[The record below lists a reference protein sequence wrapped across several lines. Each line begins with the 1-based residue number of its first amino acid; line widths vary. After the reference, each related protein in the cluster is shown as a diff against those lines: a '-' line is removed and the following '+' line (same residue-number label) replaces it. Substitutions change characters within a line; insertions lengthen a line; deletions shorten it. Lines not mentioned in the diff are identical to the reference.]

1 MNNRQTEKRQLTF
14 SLSRDEA
21 WTVHHVVLDR
31 IEAEATATDRE
42 PPSIDVFRVFEKLE
56 NGTAQ
61 FTRTELQALRFELDS
76 YRASDRSS
84 DRDDDHLVAIV
95 ERLDQQLAEC

>member
-1 MNNRQTEKRQLTF
+1 MNNRQTEQRQRTF
-14 SLSRDEA
+14 ALSRDEA

-31 IEAEATATDRE
+31 IEAEATMADRE

-56 NGTAQ
+56 SGTEQ
-61 FTRTELQALRFELDS
+61 FTCTELRAMRSELDS
-76 YRASDRSS
+76 YRSSERPS